1 MKANLPKSGFCWEDE
16 FVFKQVSVI
25 ILTQMENKKSIA
37 MRKVRPGGLKVTVVV
52 PTYNEEAIIGR
63 TVRNLK
69 QILPAGTEIIVAEG
83 YSKDYTAL
91 IARKL
96 KAHVVL
102 EKEHTVGGARNAGAT
117 AAKGADI
124 VWFVDADTF
133 PTVDFY
139 NRMLAVFEDD
149 PKVVG
154 VGCHIMP
161 EDIGILRQV
170 FFYFLNMFVY
180 FTVRSGKPN
189 IAGSCVAYRK
199 KAFEA
204 IGGFDTETHSAEDM
218 DLTKRIAKH
227 GKVVFLYHVVVPT
240 SDRRVHKLGLWGLIK
255 DWTKTTVWYLQ
266 GKKTA
271 SYGAYR

>member
-1 MKANLPKSGFCWEDE
+1 
-16 FVFKQVSVI
+16 
-25 ILTQMENKKSIA
+25 MENKKTRAKS
-37 MRKVRPGGLKVTVVV
+37 KVPPGGLKVTVVV

-63 TVRNLK
+63 TIRNLK
-69 QILPAGTEIIVAEG
+69 AVLPKDVEILVAEG

-96 KAHVVL
+96 GVRVVL
-102 EKEHTVGGARNAGAT
+102 EKEHTVGGARNAGAK
-117 AAKGADI
+117 AASNAGI

-133 PTVDFY
+133 PTRDFY
-139 NRMLAVFEDD
+139 DRMLATFEND

-161 EDIGILRQV
+161 EDIDLPRQI

-180 FTVRSGKPN
+180 FTVKSGKPN

-199 KAFEA
+199 KAFDS

-218 DLTKRIAKH
+218 DLTKRIARH
-227 GKVVFLYHVVVPT
+227 GKVIFLYHVVVPT

-255 DWTKTTVWYLQ
+255 DWTKTTIWYLQ

>member
-1 MKANLPKSGFCWEDE
+1 MGNKNSRSG
-16 FVFKQVSVI
+16 
-25 ILTQMENKKSIA
+25 
-37 MRKVRPGGLKVTVVV
+37 VRAGGLKVTVVI

-69 QILPAGTEIIVAEG
+69 QILPREVDIIVAEG

-96 KAHVVL
+96 GVRVVL
-102 EKEHTVGGARNAGAT
+102 EKEHTVGGARNAGA
-117 AAKGADI
+117 AVAKDADV

-133 PTVDFY
+133 PTREFY
-139 NRMLAVFEDD
+139 DKMLNIFETD
-149 PKVVG
+149 PGVVG

-161 EDIGILRQV
+161 EDISLFRRI

-199 KAFEA
+199 KAFDA
-204 IGGFDTETHSAEDM
+204 IHGFDTQTHSAEDM
-218 DLTKRIAKH
+218 DLTQKISKH

-255 DWTKTTVWYLQ
+255 DWTKTTVWFLQ